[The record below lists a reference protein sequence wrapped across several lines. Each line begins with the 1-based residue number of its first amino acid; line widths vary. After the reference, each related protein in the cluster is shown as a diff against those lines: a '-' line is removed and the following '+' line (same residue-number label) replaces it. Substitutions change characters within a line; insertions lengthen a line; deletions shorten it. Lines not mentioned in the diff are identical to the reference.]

1 MRQPVPIKQHRGQS
15 RAEKHGRPGAHG
27 YGRGG
32 PDKDRAAQHLQNP
45 QRTEQ
50 NV

>member
-1 MRQPVPIKQHRGQS
+1 MRQPVPIKQHRRQS
-15 RAEKHGRPGAHG
+15 RAEKHGRPGAG
-27 YGRGG
+27 YGRGD
-32 PDKDRAAQHLQNP
+32 PDKDGAAQHPQNL